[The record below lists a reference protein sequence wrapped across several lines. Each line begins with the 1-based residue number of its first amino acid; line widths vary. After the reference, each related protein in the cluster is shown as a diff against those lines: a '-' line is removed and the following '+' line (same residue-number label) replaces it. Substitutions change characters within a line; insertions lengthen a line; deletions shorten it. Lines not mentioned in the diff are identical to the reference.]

1 MANTFQIKR
10 KAALAG
16 AAPWSADRV
25 NLSQSGG
32 ANNEYKA
39 GDKVSYL
46 GNYYVALASNDA
58 LLPTAGAPYWS
69 LIGPVA
75 EAPATMLG
83 GELAY
88 SEGGD
93 VLYIGT
99 ASAPSAIGGVG
110 RMLTIE
116 TAQLAVGAKTFSDVV
131 VLSAAVATTQVL
143 STSGAEVA
151 TTEFVQN
158 VFSILDGGT
167 FDDQGG
173 GYSPTGTG
181 KYWYSTSATA
191 WNTQA
196 NWYTDAAHQ
205 YQAASLPGSATD
217 VIILGNLG
225 PSVDLDAAYWVQPN
239 SIDSGT
245 ATVTFTSQSYG
256 NVTCSISGNAV
267 FNGNSTYNV

>member
-10 KAALAG
+10 R
-16 AAPWSADRV
+16 S
-25 NLSQSGG
+25 SG
-32 ANNEYKA
+32 
-39 GDKVSYL
+39 S
-46 GNYYVALASNDA
+46 
-58 LLPTAGAPYWS
+58 AGAPGS
-69 LIGPVA
+69 L
-75 EAPATMLG
+75 LG

-88 SEGGD
+88 NEVGE

-99 ASAPSAIGGVG
+99 ASTPSSIGGVG
-110 RMLTIE
+110 RMLTLE
-116 TAQLAVGAKTFSDVV
+116 TTQTVVSAKTFSDVV
-131 VLSAAVATTQVL
+131 ALSSAVASTQVL
-143 STSGAEVA
+143 SASGAEVA

-158 VFSILDGGT
+158 VFSVLDGGN

-173 GYSPTGTG
+173 GYTPVGLG
-181 KYWYSTSATA
+181 KYWYSTGATA
-191 WNTQA
+191 WNTQS
-196 NWYTDAAHQ
+196 NWYTDAAHL
-205 YQAASLPGSATD
+205 YQAAGLPDGATD
-217 VIILGNLG
+217 VIILGNTG

>member
-16 AAPWSADRV
+16 AAPFDVTRV
-25 NLSQSGG
+25 NLVNSGG

-58 LLPTAGAPYWS
+58 LVPTTGAPYWS

-88 SEGGD
+88 NEGGD

-99 ASAPSAIGGVG
+99 ASAPAAIGGIG
-110 RMLTIE
+110 NFLTIE
-116 TAQLAVGAKTFSDVV
+116 TAQIAVGSKTFSDAVT
-131 VLSAAVATTQVL
+131 LSAAAATTQVV
-143 STSGAEVA
+143 SASGAEVA

-158 VFSILDGGT
+158 VFSTLDGGD
-167 FDDQGG
+167 FDDAG
-173 GYSPTGTG
+173 GYTPTGTG

-191 WNTQA
+191 WNTQS
-196 NWYTDAAHQ
+196 NWYTDAAHL
-205 YQAASLPGSATD
+205 YQAASLPGGATD

-239 SIDSGT
+239 SIDAGT

>member
-10 KAALAG
+10 R
-16 AAPWSADRV
+16 S
-25 NLSQSGG
+25 SG
-32 ANNEYKA
+32 
-39 GDKVSYL
+39 S
-46 GNYYVALASNDA
+46 
-58 LLPTAGAPYWS
+58 TGAPGS
-69 LIGPVA
+69 L
-75 EAPATMLG
+75 LG

-88 SEGGD
+88 NEVGD

-99 ASAPSAIGGVG
+99 ASTPSEIGGIG

-116 TAQLAVGAKTFSDVV
+116 TAQTAIGDKTFSDAIA
-131 VLSAAVATTQVL
+131 LSSAVATTQVL

-158 VFSILDGGT
+158 VFSVLDGGD
-167 FDDQGG
+167 FDDGG
-173 GYSPTGTG
+173 GYTPTGIG

-191 WNTQA
+191 WNTQS
-196 NWYTDAAHQ
+196 NWFTDAAHL
-205 YQAASLPGSATD
+205 YQAASLPDGATD
-217 VIILGNLG
+217 VIVLGNTG
-225 PSVDLDAAYWVQPN
+225 PSVDLDAAYWVEPN
-239 SIDSGT
+239 SIDTGS